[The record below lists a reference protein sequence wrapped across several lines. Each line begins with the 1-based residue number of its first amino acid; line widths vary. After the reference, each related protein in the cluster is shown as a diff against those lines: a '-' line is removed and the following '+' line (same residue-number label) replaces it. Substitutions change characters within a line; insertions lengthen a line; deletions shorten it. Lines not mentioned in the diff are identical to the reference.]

1 MEGKLTKRF
10 SYYLKIWWMMS
21 RNSFLIWLRNGKIL
35 SIVLTGKILR
45 FIFFFLFL
53 YFLIVGAGSLVG
65 YNTNQIIFFFL
76 TFNIVDVVC
85 QFLFRQ
91 VYSFRTLIVNG
102 DFDFILLKPVNVLFR
117 SLLGGADVMDL
128 LTIPPLI
135 LVTIYFAN
143 LLHPSLSQIILYIV
157 LLLNAF
163 VIATSFHIAVLAFGI
178 ITLEVDHIV
187 MIYRD
192 LTNLG
197 KLPIDIYKQP
207 LKGILT
213 YLIPVGL
220 MMTIPAKAMF
230 GMVGMGAVALSF
242 AVGLLVFYLSLKIW
256 NFALKK
262 YTSASS

>member
-1 MEGKLTKRF
+1 
-10 SYYLKIWWMMS
+10 MS
-21 RNSFLIWLRNGKIL
+21 KNSFLVWLRNGKIL
-35 SIVLTGKILR
+35 ALFLTGKILR
-45 FIFFFLFL
+45 FVFFFLFL

-65 YNTNQIIFFFL
+65 FNTNQIIFFFL
-76 TFNIVDVVC
+76 TFNIIDVVC

-102 DFDFILLKPVNVLFR
+102 DFDFILLKPINVLFR

-128 LTIPPLI
+128 LTIPPLLLI
-135 LVTIYFAN
+135 TIYFAN
-143 LLHPSLSQIILYIV
+143 LLHPTFSQSILYLV

-163 VIATSFHIAVLAFGI
+163 IIATSFHIIVLAFGI
-178 ITLEVDHIV
+178 ITLEVDHTV

-197 KLPIDIYKQP
+197 KLPVDIYKQP
-207 LKGILT
+207 IRGILT

-230 GMVGMGAVALSF
+230 GMVGMSAVLLSF
-242 AVGLLVFYLSLKIW
+242 AVGLLVFYLSLKLW
-256 NFALKK
+256 KFALRK